1 MRHVLALLLVS
12 ALVLAG
18 AWWMQ
23 HLQGTVAVHLGS
35 YDIDA
40 PISVAVF
47 EQLVFAAVIYG
58 IYRVIDA
65 VVGLRYKMRGVSTR
79 GARRRGEQA
88 LTQTLVALAARE
100 GNAAKQAITRARQYL
115 GDTPH
120 VLLLAASAGTMA
132 NDTGL
137 ATEAFEKL
145 AAHRDGAF
153 LGLRGLLSQAVA
165 REDWLRAS
173 ELARQAEKTHP
184 SAWLRA
190 ERTGTAGSTGDWQ
203 EALLLNRDA
212 APQAAL
218 EAAAADV
225 SSDPVQ
231 ALKLARDAFK
241 RDPGLP
247 AAALAF
253 ARRLREAGKEK
264 AAQDALRKAWARTP
278 HPDLATMALA
288 PAPDRLVRLKTAES
302 LVHDAAESAESHFLL
317 ARLSLEAGQQAAAQR
332 HLDAAERA
340 GLHQR
345 RVYLLAADIA
355 AAAGDDDANRARY
368 HEAIRQSAA
377 APPDPV
383 WQCGACG
390 TTQAAWHAA
399 CPTCHAVGRI
409 SWTTPNPTT
418 P

>member
-23 HLQGTVAVHLGS
+23 HLQGTVAVHLGT

-65 VVGLRYKMRGVSTR
+65 VIGLRYKLRGVSTR
-79 GARRRGEQA
+79 GARRKGEQA

-100 GNAAKQAITRARQYL
+100 GTAARQAITRARQFL

-132 NDTGL
+132 NDQAL

-165 REDWLRAS
+165 RADWLRAC

-184 SAWLRA
+184 GAWLRG
-190 ERTGTAGSTGDWQ
+190 ERTGTTGGTGDWQ
-203 EALLLNRDA
+203 DALLLNRDA

-218 EAAAADV
+218 EAAAAEI
-225 SSDPVQ
+225 SADPVQ

-253 ARRLREAGKEK
+253 ARRLREAGREK

-288 PAPDRLVRLKTAES
+288 PAPDRIARLKSAEHLVR
-302 LVHDAAESAESHFLL
+302 DAAESAESHFLL

-355 AAAGDDDANRARY
+355 AAAGDDDASRERY
-368 HEAIRQSAA
+368 HEAARQSAA

-383 WQCGACG
+383 WQCGACA
-390 TTQAAWHAA
+390 TTHAAWHAA
-399 CPTCHAVGRI
+399 CPACHAVGRI
-409 SWTTPNPTT
+409 SWTTPA
-418 P
+418 